1 MYAIIWN
8 QGGRSMN
15 RQKRK
20 LISRQMVLFE
30 LRNVVGNPYVH
41 IFGIGFPI
49 LLALLITRVIA
60 SEAVNSTVIAIS
72 STSVYLGMGTLI
84 PMATILM
91 GYTVG
96 YAQELDKGIPQRMQL
111 FGIKS
116 NVTLCN
122 RAIAEVIFITAGFI
136 LYFVSGCLFSS
147 IKRPV
152 ISGVVSY
159 VLCMSVLSL
168 ICLGLGH
175 GIACLCHNFGRA
187 YCVSMLTYFAFM
199 ILGGMMGITYDNLPE
214 WAKFFAKLLPV
225 TYINQDFYRIWTGEA
240 YNFMPMVQSFLFL
253 AAVAVLLLFFTGKRK
268 GA

>member
-1 MYAIIWN
+1 
-8 QGGRSMN
+8 MN
-15 RQKRK
+15 MQTRK
-20 LISRQMVLFE
+20 LVSRQMVLFE

-49 LLALLITRVIA
+49 LCAILITKVVA
-60 SEAVNSTVIAIS
+60 SEMANSMMIS
-72 STSVYLGMGTLI
+72 TASTSVYLGLGSLI

-91 GYTVG
+91 GYTIG

-116 NVTLCN
+116 SVTLCN
-122 RAIAEVIFITAGFI
+122 RAIAEVLFITVGFI
-136 LYFVSGCLFSS
+136 LFFSSGYLFSS

-152 ISGVVSY
+152 ISGAVYY
-159 VLCMSVLSL
+159 VLCMSVFSL

-214 WAKFFAKLLPV
+214 WAKYIAKLLPV
-225 TYINQDFYRIWTGEA
+225 TYFNQDFYKIWTGEA

-253 AAVAVLLLFFTGKRK
+253 AAVAGILLFFTGKRK

>member
-1 MYAIIWN
+1 
-8 QGGRSMN
+8 MN
-15 RQKRK
+15 KKTRK
-20 LISRQMVLFE
+20 AVSRQMILFE

-49 LLALLITRVIA
+49 LMALLITRIVA
-60 SEAVNSTVIAIS
+60 SEATDSMFIPMA
-72 STSVYLGMGTLI
+72 STSVYLGLGTLI

-111 FGIKS
+111 FGIKNS
-116 NVTLCN
+116 ATLCN
-122 RAIAEVIFITAGFI
+122 RAISEVLFIAAGFF
-136 LYFVSGCLFSS
+136 LFFLSGCLFSS

-152 ISGVVSY
+152 ISGAVCY
-159 VLCMSVLSL
+159 ALCMLLFSL

-199 ILGGMMGITYDNLPE
+199 ILGGMMGITYDNLPK

-225 TYINQDFYRIWTGEA
+225 TYINQDFYKIWTGEA

-253 AAVAVLLLFFTGKRK
+253 AAVAGILLFFAGKRK
-268 GA
+268 SL